1 MGTRGRPSIASLMV
15 PANPAEII
23 QRPDAPYDL
32 TDEQAEEWRAIV
44 GVMDADSFGARGLSL
59 LAQLCRHIVN
69 ARRLAQLIEQCAKE
83 KEFDRKEFGI
93 LLQLEATE
101 SAAIMRL
108 SRSMRLTQQAVKRL
122 ETTRHP
128 RGKRLRTRGTESER
142 APPRRRATLLRP
154 KRLYSS
160 QTR

>member
-1 MGTRGRPSIASLMV
+1 MATRGRPSIASLMV

-44 GVMDADSFGARGLSL
+44 GVMDAGHFMRGNYPL

-108 SRSMRLTQQAVKRL
+108 SRSMRLTQRI
-122 ETTRHP
+122 
-128 RGKRLRTRGTESER
+128 
-142 APPRRRATLLRP
+142 PPLKAAL
-154 KRLYSS
+154 SGEA
-160 QTR
+160 QC

>member
-1 MGTRGRPSIASLMV
+1 MASLMV
-15 PANPAEII
+15 PDSSEFM

-44 GVMDADSFGARGLSL
+44 RTMDPGHFMRGNYPL

-83 KEFDRKEFGI
+83 KDFDRKEFGI

-128 RGKRLRTRGTESER
+128 KGER
-142 APPRRRATLLRP
+142 VKNPWDPE
-154 KRLYSS
+154 
-160 QTR
+160 

>member
-1 MGTRGRPSIASLMV
+1 MV
-15 PANPAEII
+15 PDSSEFI

-44 GVMDADSFGARGLSL
+44 GTMDPGHFMRGNYPL

-83 KEFDRKEFGI
+83 KDFDRKEFGI

-128 RGKRLRTRGTESER
+128 KGER
-142 APPRRRATLLRP
+142 VKNPWDPE
-154 KRLYSS
+154 
-160 QTR
+160 

>member
-1 MGTRGRPSIASLMV
+1 MASLMV
-15 PANPAEII
+15 PDAPEFI

-44 GVMDADSFGARGLSL
+44 GTMDPGHFMRGNYPL

-83 KEFDRKEFGI
+83 KDFDRKEFGI

-128 RGKRLRTRGTESER
+128 RGKQVKNLWDPE
-142 APPRRRATLLRP
+142 
-154 KRLYSS
+154 
-160 QTR
+160 